1 MGHTIFCD
9 ICGMA
14 FVDADELIEHVET
27 HSKKDLKGYLRG
39 EGMNTKEIQRI
50 LGGTKKPKQELS
62 EIPKKININENPIL
76 KMGVEGVNWL

>member
-1 MGHTIFCD
+1 MGVAKFCD

-14 FVDADELIEHVET
+14 FVDNDELIEHVET
-27 HSKKDLKGYLRG
+27 HSKKDLTSYMRG
-39 EGMNTKEIQRI
+39 EGIPLKEIRRI
-50 LGGTKKPKQELS
+50 LGTKKPKQELS